1 MSVVSVDI
9 HNKRTYSAGESFGDV
24 GTYDRIEGVIEFA
37 VDPEHDI
44 NTKIVDLYLAPRDK
58 DSKVH
63 FKSDFILLTPTVET
77 SSNGRLIV
85 DVVNRGRPRVVNTFN
100 MVAGDPEIDD
110 PVGDGFL
117 MRHGYSIV
125 SIGWQWDVPVD
136 PELLRLD
143 APFASNDELQLE
155 GRLLLKSG
163 PVYL

>member
-44 NTKIVDLYLAPRDK
+44 NNKIVDLHLAPRDT

-63 FKSDFILLTPTVET
+63 FKSDFILLTPTNAS

-100 MVAGDPEIDD
+100 MVAGDPQIDD

-136 PELLRLD
+136 PTLLQLE
-143 APFASNDELQLE
+143 APFATDNGLPIRGQTIEYCFI
-155 GRLLLKSG
+155 G
-163 PVYL
+163 